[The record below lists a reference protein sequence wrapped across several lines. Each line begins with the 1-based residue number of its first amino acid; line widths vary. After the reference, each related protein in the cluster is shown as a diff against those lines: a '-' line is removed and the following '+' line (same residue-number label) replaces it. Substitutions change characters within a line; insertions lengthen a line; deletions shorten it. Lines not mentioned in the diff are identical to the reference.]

1 MTLHPHFLGRERS
14 IQRNVACDPAVH
26 DLCIRIARNST
37 GIIEP
42 LLRQEEIGECLREFY
57 MAAQEVI
64 EKKGTR

>member
-1 MTLHPHFLGRERS
+1 M

-26 DLCIRIARNST
+26 DLCIRIARKCT

-57 MAAQEVI
+57 MAAREVI
-64 EKKGTR
+64 EKKGTREPEV